1 MCKSFTCLLKCA
13 CVGATR
19 KMINPQAFSQF
30 LSVLECVLINSLRQ
44 VISETHSILKT
55 RLPCCKQMEGKM
67 LVLSNSGQLPGLFS
81 PEAKS
86 SWPPEHKRLHLLKL
100 SLVLH
105 GTVWRCQQF
114 LQVTYQCLYG
124 SGCVS
129 WRMLCC
135 CCGDGVSTVCCGHR
149 CAPHHPQHWERSLFP
164 ASGNNV
170 FLCPVLALCPQDLTR
185 EGSSKARVV
194 KAYWLSWVYQ

>member
-55 RLPCCKQMEGKM
+55 PLPCCKQMEGKM

-105 GTVWRCQQF
+105 GTV
-114 LQVTYQCLYG
+114 
-124 SGCVS
+124 
-129 WRMLCC
+129 
-135 CCGDGVSTVCCGHR
+135 
-149 CAPHHPQHWERSLFP
+149 
-164 ASGNNV
+164 
-170 FLCPVLALCPQDLTR
+170 
-185 EGSSKARVV
+185 
-194 KAYWLSWVYQ
+194 